1 MSQVTEIKSRL
12 QSILDE
18 NDRIEKVIAEKDENG
33 IVVSK
38 EQATTYR
45 KNLAEARELK
55 GLLDDM
61 EGGAELK
68 AYLQQTPESKGLG
81 AAAAAAGAAG
91 GEGSGLWVPGHG
103 PANLGRM
110 FTESEEFKSLV
121 RSGAATMPSAW
132 EIEGVDATA
141 LVGQGTYGVKDV
153 YAGMGGA
160 LHDTSHGFGKV
171 QFDPTVPRNMRRA
184 RVRDLFPVAQ
194 TSANLID
201 FFRVLGFGTDRL
213 DLSSSASVV
222 PDYAAGNFGLKP
234 HSALKFENAQASV
247 RTIAHYEVAHRNVL
261 QDEPQ
266 LQSTINNELLYGLRL
281 TEDAQIL
288 NGTGTGEDLL
298 GILRTPGIQSYDQS
312 TNASDKKQDA
322 LRRAATKAILAYYDP
337 TGVVLHPYD
346 WEEIELDKGTDGH
359 YSVAVSVAMG
369 AEQKI
374 WRMPVVDS
382 PAIAQ
387 GTALVGAF
395 GLGAQ
400 LYDRMQ
406 ANIRIAEQHAD
417 FFIRNA
423 VAILAE
429 ERLALAVKRPESFVK
444 VNFS

>member
-12 QSILDE
+12 QTLLDE
-18 NDRIEKVIAEKDENG
+18 NDRIEARIAAKDENG

-38 EQATTYR
+38 SEATDYR

-55 GLLDDM
+55 GLLADL
-61 EGGAELK
+61 EGNAELK
-68 AYLQQTPESKGLG
+68 AYLAETPESKGR
-81 AAAAAAGAAG
+81 AAAAAAA
-91 GEGSGLWVPGHG
+91 GSGLWVPGQG
-103 PANLGRM
+103 VTNLGRA
-110 FTESEEFKSLV
+110 FTESAEFKELV
-121 RSGAATMPSAW
+121 SSGSATMRSAW

-141 LVGQGTYGVKDV
+141 LVGQGTFGVKDV
-153 YAGMGGA
+153 YGGMSGA
-160 LHDTSHGFGKV
+160 QHDLSHGFGKV
-171 QFDPTVPRNMRRA
+171 QFDPSVPRNMRRA

-213 DLSSSASVV
+213 DLSSNASVV
-222 PDYAAGNFGLKP
+222 ADYAAGEFGLKP
-234 HSALKFENAQASV
+234 HSSLKFENAQAPV

-288 NGTGTGEDLL
+288 NGSGTGEDLL
-298 GILRTPGIQSYDQS
+298 GILNTPGIQTYSQGSGPGTDG
-312 TNASDKKQDA
+312 KQDA

-337 TGVVLHPYD
+337 TGIVLHPYD
-346 WEEIELDKGTDGH
+346 WEDIETSKGSDGH
-359 YSVAVSVAMG
+359 YSVAMNVAMG
-369 AEQKI
+369 ADQKL

-444 VNFS
+444 VSFS